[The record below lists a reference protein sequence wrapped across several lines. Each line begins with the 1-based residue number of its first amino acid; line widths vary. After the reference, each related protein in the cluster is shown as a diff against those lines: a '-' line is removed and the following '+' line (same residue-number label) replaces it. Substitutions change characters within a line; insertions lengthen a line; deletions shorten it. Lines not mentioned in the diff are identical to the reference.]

1 MIKNVLSLSL
11 FFQTLFQSC
20 RINSYY
26 PREIIRSFSIPICDS
41 LQLHFCRMA
50 RMVNVGTI
58 KFRSSKVQ
66 RQATDDE
73 NACDLSISPLDNNV
87 FGSENFRLKNV
98 LVEIFEFTLSLKNK
112 YICLLRNFEQI
123 EI

>member
-58 KFRSSKVQ
+58 KLRSSKVQ

-73 NACDLSISPLDNNV
+73 NACDLSIDNNV
-87 FGSENFRLKNV
+87 FGSENFRVKNV
-98 LVEIFEFTLSLKNK
+98 LVEIFRFTLSLKNDG
-112 YICLLRNFEQI
+112 ISVC
-123 EI
+123 